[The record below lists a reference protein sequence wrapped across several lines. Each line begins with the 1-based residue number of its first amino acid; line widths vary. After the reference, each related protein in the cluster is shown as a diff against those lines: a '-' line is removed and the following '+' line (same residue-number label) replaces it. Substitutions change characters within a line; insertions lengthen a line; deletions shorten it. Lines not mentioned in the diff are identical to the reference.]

1 MPITATTERV
11 AQAINKLRDELEYGD
26 NHAYSITVN
35 SGMTIAQHGM
45 YGIEHPMPIV
55 HNLHPTMY
63 IVAQDEIVI
72 ATDSQET
79 RICYNFGAFTT
90 RESAQKVADEQN
102 AKIDAKESGMED
114 EGEYYVLGIPIKV

>member
-1 MPITATTERV
+1 MKPKSISSYDACLPVGCITNDGAMVTHKGEPPI
-11 AQAINKLRDELEYGD
+11 
-26 NHAYSITVN
+26 
-35 SGMTIAQHGM
+35 
-45 YGIEHPMPIV
+45 
-55 HNLHPTMY
+55 PTMY

-72 ATDSQET
+72 ATDSRET

-90 RESAQKVADEQN
+90 RESAQKVANEQN